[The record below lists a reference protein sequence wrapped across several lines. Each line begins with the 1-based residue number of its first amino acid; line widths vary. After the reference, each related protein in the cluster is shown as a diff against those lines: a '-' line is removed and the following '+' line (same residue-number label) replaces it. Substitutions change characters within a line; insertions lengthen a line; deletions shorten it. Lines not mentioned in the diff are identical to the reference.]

1 MHTAQQFKAFS
12 FSPLLTPHSCCT
24 CLAPYALATLN
35 FSLVPR
41 YTEISLMVIV
51 HCCFLCL
58 ESPNLPYSL
67 FQTLTILCP
76 TPVIPW
82 ACQAPLSMGFSRQE
96 YWSSLPFPSPR
107 NLPNPGIKPGSPAL
121 TIRATREAQSCY
133 RRAQVHWRR
142 LNYKVKSWVK
152 KKTEI
157 HPQTGIPLSN
167 KKEWTIVT
175 HNNMDEYQ
183 NNYTR
188 SQIKKE

>member
-82 ACQAPLSMGFSRQE
+82 AWQGFSRQE
-96 YWSSLPFPSPR
+96 YWSGLPFPSPGKPSR
-107 NLPNPGIKPGSPAL
+107 PMNWIQVSRFAGRCFTNWAMQEAPFHTRCYYLLSFPERSWWWFPLLPPLVVHGMKL
-121 TIRATREAQSCY
+121 TGFSVSC
-133 RRAQVHWRR
+133 
-142 LNYKVKSWVK
+142 
-152 KKTEI
+152 
-157 HPQTGIPLSN
+157 LSLSRC
-167 KKEWTIVT
+167 IFFFFPILIL
-175 HNNMDEYQ
+175 DFLF
-183 NNYTR
+183 
-188 SQIKKE
+188 